1 MIENSVIEKE
11 GTLLTVRPVGPL
23 DTATSP
29 VLQRKIEPEME
40 GVTDIVMDL
49 GQVEYISSGGLRLL
63 LLTEQEM
70 ENRNGTLTVTHVN
83 DHVRSIFDM
92 SGFLTILKVV

>member
-1 MIENSVIEKE
+1 MIEKTVIEKD

-29 VLQRKIEPEME
+29 VLRQKIEPEME
-40 GVTDIVMDL
+40 GVTDIVMDFEE
-49 GQVEYISSGGLRLL
+49 VEYISSGGLRLL

-70 ENRNGTLTVTHVN
+70 ENRSGTLTVTHVN
-83 DHVRSIFDM
+83 DHVRSILDM
-92 SGFLTILKVV
+92 SGFLMILKVV

>member
-1 MIENSVIEKE
+1 MIENTVFEKE
-11 GTLLTVRPVGPL
+11 GASLTVHPMGPL

-29 VLQRKIEPEME
+29 ILQEKLELEMA
-40 GVTDIVMDL
+40 GVTDLVLDFAD
-49 GQVEYISSGGLRLL
+49 VEYISSGGLRLL

-70 ENRNGTLTVTHVN
+70 ENRNGALTVTHVN
-83 DHVRSIFDM
+83 DHVRSILDM

>member
-1 MIENSVIEKE
+1 MIEDTVFEKD
-11 GTLLTVRPVGPL
+11 GTSLTVRPMGPL

-29 VLQRKIEPEME
+29 ILQEKLEPEMD
-40 GVTDIVMDL
+40 GVTDLVLDFTD
-49 GQVEYISSGGLRLL
+49 VEYISSGGLRLL

-70 ENRNGTLTVTHVN
+70 ENRKGMLTVTHVN
-83 DHVRSIFDM
+83 DHVRSILDM